1 METTK
6 LNPEF
11 DDLENP
17 ATILRHV
24 EDLKHT
30 NNSDN
35 WKNDLEALKIDLTKK
50 IAPPEIVWKIQINGK
65 NYNAGTKGNFSV
77 IIGKAKSKKTFLLT
91 LFLADYL
98 KTEKVKNV
106 LYFDTEQSEY
116 HVSKALNR
124 ICVKN
129 DFIPENIKAYHL
141 RSKATSE
148 RLELIEQ
155 AIYNNDNF
163 DIVIIDGIR
172 DLINSINDEEQAT
185 MINSKLLKWTE
196 EKNIH
201 IITVLHQNKGD
212 NNARGHVGTE
222 LMNKA
227 ELVLSVSKS
236 DEIKDTSLV
245 ETVVSRNIEIEEFAF
260 QIDQNGIPNLMSD
273 WTKPTKDYSAKNIQ
287 PHQISKSTYNE
298 ILAECFKND
307 AQLKYKDLV
316 NQIDLAIQKISGVD
330 LGNTKLQKTI
340 VYLQNEQLINK
351 HGKDRSPKAFYTIF
365 ENTICDEV
373 KEQTTESM
381 DNKQDL

>member
-1 METTK
+1 MENKPTNSPK
-6 LNPEF
+6 SF
-11 DDLENP
+11 DNGQGKD
-17 ATILRHV
+17 
-24 EDLKHT
+24 KQ
-30 NNSDN
+30 
-35 WKNDLEALKIDLTKK
+35 LEALKIDLKKK

-65 NYNAGTKGNFSV
+65 KYNAGTKGNFSV

-116 HVSKALNR
+116 DVSKALNR
-124 ICVKN
+124 ICIKN
-129 DFIPENIKAYHL
+129 NFIPENIKAYHL

-148 RLELIEQ
+148 RLELIEH

-222 LMNKA
+222 LMNKS

-260 QIDQNGIPNLMSD
+260 QIDQNGIPNLISD

-287 PHQISKSTYNE
+287 PHQIPKSTYNE
-298 ILAECFKND
+298 ILAECFKNE
-307 AQLKYKDLV
+307 AQLKYQDLV
-316 NQIDLAIQKISGVD
+316 NQIYLAIQKISGVG

-373 KEQTTESM
+373 KDQTTVST
-381 DNKQDL
+381 